1 MANVARKDLTM
12 YHHQSNAHKRAY
24 RLLPMRMSLVIW
36 SMAGLVGCAS
46 AVSGPAD
53 EQAANASS
61 PRAAISSGDRTAEAV
76 VLSKIN
82 AAIGEAPCQNDD
94 QCRIIGLGATA
105 CGGPAAWRPWST
117 QTNGQGETLKALTEE
132 YARLQRQR
140 QSQDGMVSTCRY
152 IQNPGAQC
160 QAQRCVLK
168 KASDS
173 AS

>member
-1 MANVARKDLTM
+1 M
-12 YHHQSNAHKRAY
+12 YRHQSNAHKRAH
-24 RLLPMRMSLVIW
+24 RLLPLRMGLALW
-36 SMAGLVGCAS
+36 SMVGLLGCAS

-61 PRAAISSGDRTAEAV
+61 PRAAEAL

-94 QCRIIGLGATA
+94 QCRTIGLGATA
-105 CGGPAAWRPWST
+105 CGGPAAWQPWST
-117 QTNGQGETLKALTEE
+117 QTNGQGETLKALTEQ

-160 QAQRCVLK
+160 QLQRCVLK